1 MFKLCLCIPTMNRAQ
16 FIGQT
21 LDSIVPELGT
31 DVEVVIVDG
40 SSDDATEK
48 VIGKY
53 QQQHPAV
60 RYFRRTSGSDGP
72 SNAGFDRDCSWAV
85 ELAQADYCWL
95 MTDDDLLKPGA
106 VRQVV
111 ARLDEGHD
119 LIVAA
124 CEVRDENLQE
134 ILLQAR
140 PVLAGDVVYQPPQWE
155 QFFSASITHL
165 TFVGA
170 VVIRRSVWASRD
182 PALFFGSG
190 FVHVGMIFSLPM
202 QQSVLMLAQ
211 PLVVIR
217 YGNAQWSDRAF
228 KICMYDW
235 PQLVWSFPGIA
246 DAAKHAV
253 TPREPW
259 RVWRVLML
267 QRAYGRYSI
276 DQYRRY
282 LHEHLSVV
290 ARIVPHI
297 IAFTPRLL
305 LYVPARIYGYFRHPD
320 PRLFVRT
327 LNAALQQSH
336 RAEATQ
342 RDDRILP

>member
-40 SSDDATEK
+40 SPDDTTEK
-48 VIGKY
+48 VVSKY
-53 QQQHPAV
+53 QEQHAAI
-60 RYFRRTSGSDGP
+60 RYFRRTNGSDGP
-72 SNAGFDRDCSWAV
+72 SNAGFDRDCNWAV

-119 LIVAA
+119 LLVVA
-124 CEVRDENLQE
+124 CEIRDENLHE
-134 ILLQAR
+134 ILLRAR
-140 PVLAGDVVYQPPQWE
+140 PVLAGDVVFRPSQWE
-155 QFFSASITHL
+155 QFFSAAITHL

-170 VVIRRSVWASRD
+170 VVIRRSVWASRN
-182 PALFFGSG
+182 PAAFFGSG
-190 FVHVGMIFSLPM
+190 FVHVGMIFSSPM

-217 YGNAQWSDRAF
+217 YGNAQWCDRAF
-228 KICMYDW
+228 KIFMYDW
-235 PQLVWSFPGIA
+235 PQLVWSFPGIP
-246 DAAKHAV
+246 DAAKRAV

-276 DQYRRY
+276 DEYRRH
-282 LHEHLSVV
+282 LHKNLSLA
-290 ARIVPHI
+290 ARIVPRI

-305 LYVPARIYGYFRHPD
+305 LYVPARVYGHFRHFD
-320 PRLFVRT
+320 SRLFVRV
-327 LNAALQQSH
+327 LNSALHQSH
-336 RAEATQ
+336 RAAAPQ
-342 RDDRILP
+342 RDDQILP